1 MFVANS
7 SAVRDR
13 IGRFFGRDAVVVHP
27 PVDVDDF
34 EPSAAKDPGQFLW
47 VGRLIRYKRPDLVV
61 EAFRGLPY
69 RLVIVGV
76 GPLEKELRRYLPDNV
91 RLVGWASRRDL
102 VSLYAES
109 SGFIH
114 VGEED
119 FGMRW

>member
-1 MFVANS
+1 VFVANS

-61 EAFRGLPY
+61 GAFRGLPY

-91 RLVGWASRRDL
+91 VSSAGPRAGTSCRCTRSHRVLSMSVRRIS
-102 VSLYAES
+102 VC
-109 SGFIH
+109 
-114 VGEED
+114 
-119 FGMRW
+119 RW